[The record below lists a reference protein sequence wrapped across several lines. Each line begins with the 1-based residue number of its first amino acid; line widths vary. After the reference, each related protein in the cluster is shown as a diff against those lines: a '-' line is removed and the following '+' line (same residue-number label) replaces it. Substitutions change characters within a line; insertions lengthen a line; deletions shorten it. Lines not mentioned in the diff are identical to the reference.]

1 LKIALIGDSTVTGD
15 GGWGKALA
23 RKFNSDVKVYNFA
36 FNGRSSK
43 SWYEEGHLPKVLS
56 VKPDYILIQFGHN
69 DQPGKGPERET
80 DPETTFRD
88 YLKVYIKEFRAIGS
102 EPIILSSV
110 TRRHFNASGKI
121 ESSLTPWAEAA
132 QNTARELNVPFIDL
146 HANSIQYHNQI
157 GPVASMEFNLS
168 EGDLTHLNQ
177 KGAEAIA
184 ELIICELKI
193 AANDLY
199 PHIKQP
205 EI

>member
-1 LKIALIGDSTVTGD
+1 
-15 GGWGKALA
+15 
-23 RKFNSDVKVYNFA
+23 
-36 FNGRSSK
+36 
-43 SWYEEGHLPKVLS
+43 
-56 VKPDYILIQFGHN
+56 
-69 DQPGKGPERET
+69 
-80 DPETTFRD
+80 
-88 YLKVYIKEFRAIGS
+88 
-102 EPIILSSV
+102 
-110 TRRHFNASGKI
+110 
-121 ESSLTPWAEAA
+121 
-132 QNTARELNVPFIDL
+132 LNVPFIDL